1 MARWEYLVSEWPEER
16 LLHLTAR
23 GGRCAHVGR
32 AHRAN
37 NSMLTIDVM
46 DGLAWQRCFDHKC
59 VVRLPGGGYRK
70 ARLFV
75 GEVPAAAVLLLR
87 CDEV

>member
-1 MARWEYLVSEWPEER
+1 MSEWPEER

-59 VVRLPGGGYRK
+59 VVRLPGGRVPVG
-70 ARLFV
+70 AFV
-75 GEVPAAAVLLLR
+75 R
-87 CDEV
+87 W